1 MEVGMMKMKH
11 VVAVCAYVVL
21 ALLLSGVMPVSADA
35 QLSAQQRLMAKR
47 AAKADALRNLGEMVY
62 GVQINSKTKVRD
74 FITESD
80 TIRARLS
87 TVIQGAR
94 EIDYVEK
101 PDGTAEVTV
110 EITLG
115 RVEDILGRRLMY
127 DQQVFT
133 AVGYGAPPGGE
144 PAPGYAPAAPAPMND
159 VIRAKGNGVE
169 PSDPSMSRA
178 EKALMGKR
186 AAKIDALRNLLEQV
200 YGVTVKSKT
209 TVRDFVTQ
217 SDDMKARVSAFVRGA
232 RVVSERPLGDG
243 SYEVEVE
250 IEMDPLMRIFPD

>member
-1 MEVGMMKMKH
+1 MMRMKH
-11 VVAVCAYVVL
+11 VVAVCVYAVFT
-21 ALLLSGVMPVSADA
+21 LLLSGVLPVSADA

-80 TIRARLS
+80 TIRARLA

-94 EIDYVEK
+94 EVDYVEK

-115 RVEDILGRRLMY
+115 RVEDILGRRLLY

-144 PAPGYAPAAPAPMND
+144 PAPAYAPPPPAPVND
-159 VIRAKGNGVE
+159 VVRARGNGVE
-169 PSDPSMSRA
+169 PNDPSMSPA
-178 EKALMGKR
+178 EKALLGKR

-200 YGVTVKSKT
+200 YGVTVRSKT

-250 IEMDPLMRIFPD
+250 LEMAPLINMFPDR

>member
-1 MEVGMMKMKH
+1 MRMKH
-11 VVAVCAYVVL
+11 IAAVCFYAVL
-21 ALLLSGVMPVSADA
+21 ALLLSGVLPSSADA
-35 QLSAQQRLMAKR
+35 QLTAQQRLMAKR

-62 GVQINSKTKVRD
+62 GVQIDSRTKVRD

-80 TIRARLS
+80 TIRARLA

-94 EIDYVEK
+94 EVDYVEK

-115 RVEDILGRRLMY
+115 RVEDILGRRLLY

-144 PAPGYAPAAPAPMND
+144 PAPGYTPPPPAPIHD

-169 PSDPSMSRA
+169 PNDPSMSRP

-186 AAKIDALRNLLEQV
+186 AAKIDALRNLLEEV
-200 YGVTVKSKT
+200 YGVTVRSKT
-209 TVRDFVTQ
+209 TVRDFITQ

-232 RVVSERPLGDG
+232 RVVSERALGDG

-250 IEMDPLMRIFPD
+250 LELDPLMRMFPDR